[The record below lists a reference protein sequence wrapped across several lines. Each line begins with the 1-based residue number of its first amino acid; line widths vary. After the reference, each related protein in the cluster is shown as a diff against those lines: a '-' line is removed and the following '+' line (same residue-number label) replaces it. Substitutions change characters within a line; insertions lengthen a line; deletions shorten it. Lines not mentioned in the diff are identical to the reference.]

1 MITNDA
7 RTLRI
12 PRKTLTKLKRISPLD
27 NYQSDCQNCVIL
39 FITNIIL
46 FVAVLPAQKNKQTKT
61 NYLCQPSF
69 PVTLTLSKILQKTR
83 SVKQKILLQKARIL
97 QKYERKIRSPKP
109 SQPRS
114 LLSLQPTNEQILP
127 EGLFINGLP
136 TKTVVYLQEII
147 SLQKVERFYLV
158 C

>member
-46 FVAVLPAQKNKQTKT
+46 FVAVLPAQKNKQ
-61 NYLCQPSF
+61 
-69 PVTLTLSKILQKTR
+69 
-83 SVKQKILLQKARIL
+83 
-97 QKYERKIRSPKP
+97 KP
-109 SQPRS
+109 I
-114 LLSLQPTNEQILP
+114 TFAN
-127 EGLFINGLP
+127 
-136 TKTVVYLQEII
+136 
-147 SLQKVERFYLV
+147 LV
-158 C
+158 FL